1 MYLMNQSATHFLE
14 NVHVFNHFA
23 GLCAFFLTIAGW
35 KVTAGYMWRRL
46 CDVCSLYV
54 CVCDASCTVFLGQCT
69 EGQNNYEFPTFCLEN
84 PLPPFLPG
92 YSTLVGGRHCD
103 YYQSSFSILRLK
115 F

>member
-54 CVCDASCTVFLGQCT
+54 CVMHHVLFSLVNVRKVKTTTNFRRFASKTP
-69 EGQNNYEFPTFCLEN
+69 YPH
-84 PLPPFLPG
+84 
-92 YSTLVGGRHCD
+92 S
-103 YYQSSFSILRLK
+103 YQDIVP
-115 F
+115 